1 MEIPVRILHLSNG
14 NLEDPRVE
22 ARSLDDV
29 GHLEP
34 EGVYTVTRTYQGK
47 QAVLLDAHLERIE
60 ESARLEAIP
69 LHWDREAVRRG
80 LRTLLEEASF
90 PEARFR
96 ITVPREDPTKIW
108 LAAEPL
114 QPVPEEVRRR
124 GVRVATRSLQR
135 PNPRIKSNRWIAIR
149 SEARRTLPPD
159 AYEGIIL
166 SSEGN
171 LLEGFS
177 SNFFAVLGGAL
188 HTAHNVVLAG
198 IARSI
203 LLQVA
208 QDLITVQMT
217 PVNLRDVPNLEE
229 AFLTSS
235 SRGVV
240 PVVQID
246 RQAVG
251 DGQPGPW
258 TRLLS
263 ERYEAW
269 VLEHLEP
276 I

>member
-34 EGVYTVTRTYQGK
+34 EGVYTVTRTYHGL

-60 ESARLEAIP
+60 ESARLEAIL

-80 LRTLLEEASF
+80 LRTLLNEAGF

-114 QPVPEEVRRR
+114 QPMPEEVRRR

-149 SEARRTLPPD
+149 TEARRTLPPD

-166 SSEGN
+166 SPEGN

-177 SNFFAVLGGAL
+177 SNFFAVLGGTL
-188 HTAHNVVLAG
+188 HTAQNVVLAG
-198 IARSI
+198 VARSI
-203 LLQVA
+203 LLQIA
-208 QDLITVQMT
+208 QDLITVHRM
-217 PVNLRDVPNLEE
+217 PVNLRDVSNLEE

-246 RQAVG
+246 RQVVG